1 MPILHG
7 IIYKMPFCLPPVAEQ
22 YRIVVKV
29 DELMALC
36 STLKSQIN
44 AAQETQLHLAD
55 AVVEK
60 AVA

>member
-1 MPILHG
+1 
-7 IIYKMPFCLPPVAEQ
+7 MPFCLPPVAEQ